1 MCRCPKAPKRHTTN
15 PNPNTPLPRKPSH
28 HSPALVT
35 RIEHGWQM
43 LAVDDTTSE
52 EYKAAVLEADVI
64 IAEGHNHVAETRQA
78 LETLLDTEVTKN
90 RT

>member
-1 MCRCPKAPKRHTTN
+1 
-15 PNPNTPLPRKPSH
+15 
-28 HSPALVT
+28 
-35 RIEHGWQM
+35 M
-43 LAVDDTTSE
+43 LAVDDTSSE